1 MFRRKIAA
9 VAVAVATGFGLTVT
23 AGTASADTVT
33 QTCPAYSGP
42 KTVHVTITAPATATR
57 GVPVPVFVKV
67 DGVEPWANSELSA
80 RSAWLVGFLRQGG
93 VGTGEVKI
101 DVLNN
106 PAPIPTGGDFIVEGT
121 QQVTF
126 STPGTVTLGLHRFGR
141 PLTYWWCA
149 LPSEQQPPVA
159 ATVTV
164 N

>member
-1 MFRRKIAA
+1 MLRRKIAA

-23 AGTASADTVT
+23 AGAASAGTVT
-33 QTCPAYSGP
+33 QTCQPYSGP
-42 KTVHVTITAPATATR
+42 RTLHVTITAPATVAR

-67 DGVEPWANSELSA
+67 DGVEPWPNSELSA
-80 RSAWLVGFLRQGG
+80 GSAWLVGFLRQGG

-101 DVLNN
+101 DTLRN
-106 PAPIPTGGDFIVEGT
+106 PAAIPTGGHFSIEGT

-149 LPSEQQPPVA
+149 LPADQQPPVA

-164 N
+164 T

>member
-9 VAVAVATGFGLTVT
+9 VAIAVATGFGLSVT
-23 AGTASADTVT
+23 AGTASAGTVT
-33 QTCPAYSGP
+33 QTCRPYSGP
-42 KTVHVTITAPATATR
+42 RTVNVTITAPATATS

-67 DGVEPWANSELSA
+67 DGVEPWPNSELSA
-80 RSAWLVGFLRQGG
+80 GSARLVGFLRQGG
-93 VGTGEVKI
+93 AGTGEVKI

-106 PAPIPTGGDFIVEGT
+106 PATIPTGGHFSVEGT

-126 STPGTVTLGLHRFGR
+126 STPGTVTLGLHRFGK

-149 LPSEQQPPVA
+149 LPADEQPPVA